1 MAIACDENVL
11 RGGDVVA
18 ELRGRVTAREL
29 LPVGALPVN
38 ENVPQGDEVFYKV
51 RLSSWEE
58 SPERAL
64 LGTKEIV
71 GAHATFKLCRDDAT
85 AAMWSRDKAMP
96 RPRDAAPMRCR
107 NQAMDCR
114 ES

>member
-1 MAIACDENVL
+1 M
-11 RGGDVVA
+11 
-18 ELRGRVTAREL
+18 
-29 LPVGALPVN
+29 VGALELTPEGALPAN
-38 ENVPQGDEVFYKV
+38 ENDPRGDEDFIEVKV
-51 RLSSWEE
+51 SAWEF
-58 SPERAL
+58 SPEGAL

-107 NQAMDCR
+107 NQAMD
-114 ES
+114 